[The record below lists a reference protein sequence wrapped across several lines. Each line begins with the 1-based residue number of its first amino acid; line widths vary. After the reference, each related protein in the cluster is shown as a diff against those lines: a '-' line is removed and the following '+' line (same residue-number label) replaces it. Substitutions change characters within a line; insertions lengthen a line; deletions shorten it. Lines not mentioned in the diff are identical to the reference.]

1 MRFAHPL
8 GNRPYFGIES
18 HMRALYLIFLLAF
31 FSNAHA
37 AETFIVSDIRVEG
50 LQRVSA
56 GSVFEAFSINVGD
69 EIDSQRL
76 TSASKRLFKTA

>member
-1 MRFAHPL
+1 
-8 GNRPYFGIES
+8 
-18 HMRALYLIFLLAF
+18 MRALYLTLLLAF
-31 FSNAHA
+31 FSSASI
-37 AETFIVSDIRVEG
+37 AETFVVSDIRVEG

-76 TSASKRLFKTA
+76 TSASKRLFKTALFNDITLKCYG